1 MNSPTGRERT
11 DRLRAIPLTDLLRAI
26 NAKPDPHDPAK
37 WHTPRGVISVNGA
50 KFFNWHESTGGG
62 GAIDLAMH
70 LMRLDFKQASAWL
83 AHLPAATGTAQ
94 AGRFA
99 IPATAAI
106 APPHAPRHPV
116 LPVPAPDALPAIIG
130 YLNGQR
136 RLPMASL
143 QTLRASG
150 DLYADRKR
158 NAVFLLRN
166 ERGLP
171 IGAELRGTGEQ
182 TWRGMAP
189 GSRKDNGYFAL
200 GPPHPQ
206 AIVLCESAIDAVS
219 CHTLHPDRLCISTS
233 GARDNPAWMP
243 AILAR
248 NRPTHCGYDADATG
262 ERMAKAMIARYPGVR
277 RLRPPCHDWN
287 DALRTHA

>member
-26 NAKPDPHDPAK
+26 NARPDPHDPVK

-50 KFFNWHESTGGG
+50 KFFNWNESAGGG

-94 AGRFA
+94 AGRLA
-99 IPATAAI
+99 IPPTAAI
-106 APPHAPRHPV
+106 APPHAPRQPV

-136 RLPMASL
+136 CLPMAAL
-143 QTLRASG
+143 QSLRASG

-171 IGAELRGTGEQ
+171 IGAELRGTGGH

-206 AIVLCESAIDAVS
+206 AIVLCESAIDAIS

-248 NRPTHCGYDADATG
+248 NRTTHCGYDADATG
-262 ERMAKAMIARYPGVR
+262 ERMAQAMIARYPGVR